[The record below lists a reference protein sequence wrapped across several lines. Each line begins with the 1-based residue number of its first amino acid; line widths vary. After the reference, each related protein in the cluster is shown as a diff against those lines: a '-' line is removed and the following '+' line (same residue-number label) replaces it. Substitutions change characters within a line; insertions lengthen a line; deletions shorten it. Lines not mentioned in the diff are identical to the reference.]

1 MIRVSAI
8 NMNISAGRS
17 TYIIWFSI
25 LSIPIL
31 IVFIAMLVRGFVFSV
46 VPVLC
51 CWGIMLFFTFFWIS
65 RFNLKID
72 SKSIC
77 YRDLFSGAKC
87 IDFADIVSVKHRI
100 GIYKYT
106 DRFLPPVRLEIKG
119 KRGAIIVIN
128 LKVFNREDVES
139 IIKWFVNRG
148 FSKI

>member
-1 MIRVSAI
+1 
-8 NMNISAGRS
+8 MNISAGRS

-31 IVFIAMLVRGFVFSV
+31 IILVAMLARGFVFSFI
-46 VPVLC
+46 PVFC
-51 CWGIMLFFTFFWIS
+51 CWGVMLFFVFFWIS

-72 SKSIC
+72 SKCIC
-77 YRDLFSGAKC
+77 YRNFFSGANC
-87 IDFADIVSVKHRI
+87 IHFADVVSVKHRI
-100 GIYKYT
+100 GICKYT
-106 DRFLPPVRLEIKG
+106 DRFLPPVRLEIVG

-139 IIKWFVNRG
+139 IIKWFIKRG

>member
-1 MIRVSAI
+1 MD
-8 NMNISAGRS
+8 ISAGRS
-17 TYIIWFSI
+17 TYIIWFSM

-31 IVFIAMLVRGFVFSV
+31 IVFIAILVRGFVFSV

-51 CWGIMLFFTFFWIS
+51 CWGIMLFFAFFWIS

-77 YRDLFSGAKC
+77 YRKLFSGTKC
-87 IDFADIVSVKHRI
+87 IEVADIVSVKHRI
-100 GIYKYT
+100 GTCKYT

-128 LKVFNREDVES
+128 LKIFNRKDVES

-148 FSKI
+148 FSNI

>member
-1 MIRVSAI
+1 
-8 NMNISAGRS
+8 MNISAGRS

-31 IVFIAMLVRGFVFSV
+31 IIFVAMLVRGFVFSV
-46 VPVLC
+46 VPVFC
-51 CWGIMLFFTFFWIS
+51 CWGMMLFFVSFWIS
-65 RFNLKID
+65 RFNLKVD
-72 SKSIC
+72 SKYIC
-77 YRDLFSGAKC
+77 YRSLFSGTNC
-87 IDFADIVSVKHRI
+87 IHFADIVSVKHRI

-119 KRGAIIVIN
+119 KRGAVIVIN

-148 FSKI
+148 FSMI